1 MEMLLPLLVK
11 LTKLPEKDLVP
22 ILYLFEPIQVPAKAP
37 LLTSGSICSKVWF
50 VGSGSLRAY
59 YYQDER
65 KRNGDKTQK
74 NTREVTD
81 WLIAAGGLYT
91 PMQSFSQQV
100 PSSYYIETLQ
110 SSQLFTLSHQNYL
123 ALKRS
128 QPEMVFKIYE
138 HVMSMDR
145 LRLHICNLRYP
156 EDRLRVFELT
166 HRGLIG
172 QLPVYIQAS
181 YLNIEPKY
189 PKQNTG
195 KALMTSLFF

>member
-1 MEMLLPLLVK
+1 M
-11 LTKLPEKDLVP
+11 
-22 ILYLFEPIQVPAKAP
+22 
-37 LLTSGSICSKVWF
+37 TSGSICSKVWF

-59 YYQDER
+59 YYQEER
-65 KRNGDKTQK
+65 KRTKGGDKTEK
-74 NTREVTD
+74 TTREVTD
-81 WLIAAGGLYT
+81 WLIPPGGLYT

-181 YLNIEPKY
+181 YLNIEP
-189 PKQNTG
+189 NTLSKIRG
-195 KALMTSLFF
+195 KP